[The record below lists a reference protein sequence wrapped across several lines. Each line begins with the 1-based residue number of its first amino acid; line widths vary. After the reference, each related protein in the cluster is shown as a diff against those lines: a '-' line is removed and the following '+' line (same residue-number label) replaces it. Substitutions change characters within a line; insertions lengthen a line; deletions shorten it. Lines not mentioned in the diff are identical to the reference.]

1 MVIKMKCSI
10 CDKEIEQRKD
20 YNGKVYWSEGNNAD
34 PIKDGRC
41 CDACDCMIVIPA
53 RMGITNINVA
63 VSIGSSLLRERN
75 IRYKLVEENEV
86 VTAEMIMEAL
96 QDEQN

>member
-1 MVIKMKCSI
+1 MKCSL

-20 YNGKVYWSEGNNAD
+20 YNGKVYWSEGNNAA
-34 PIKDGRC
+34 PFKGRC

-53 RMGITNINVA
+53 RMGITDIQQA
-63 VSIGSSLLRERN
+63 VRIGSSFLRERN
-75 IRYKLVEENEV
+75 IRYKLIEENEI

-96 QDEQN
+96 QNEQM

>member
-1 MVIKMKCSI
+1 MKCSL

-20 YNGKVYWSEGNNAD
+20 YNGKVYWSEGNNAA
-34 PIKDGRC
+34 PFNGRC

-53 RMGITNINVA
+53 RMGITDIQQA
-63 VSIGSSLLRERN
+63 VRIGSSFLRERN
-75 IRYKLVEENEV
+75 IRYKLIEENEV

-96 QDEQN
+96 QNGL

>member
-1 MVIKMKCSI
+1 MVIKMKCSL

-20 YNGKVYWSEGNNAD
+20 YNGKVYWSEGNNAA
-34 PIKDGRC
+34 PFNGRC

-53 RMGITNINVA
+53 RMGITDIQQA
-63 VSIGSSLLRERN
+63 VRIGSSFLRERN
-75 IRYKLVEENEV
+75 IRYKLIEENEV

-96 QDEQN
+96 QNEQN

>member
-1 MVIKMKCSI
+1 MVIKMKCSL

-20 YNGKVYWSEGNNAD
+20 YNGKVYWSEGNNAA
-34 PIKDGRC
+34 PFNGRC

-53 RMGITNINVA
+53 RMGITDIQQA
-63 VSIGSSLLRERN
+63 VRIGSSFLRERN
-75 IRYKLVEENEV
+75 IRYKLVEENEI

-96 QDEQN
+96 QNEQN

>member
-1 MVIKMKCSI
+1 
-10 CDKEIEQRKD
+10 
-20 YNGKVYWSEGNNAD
+20 
-34 PIKDGRC
+34 
-41 CDACDCMIVIPA
+41 MIVIPA
-53 RMGITNINVA
+53 RMGITNINLA

-96 QDEQN
+96 QNE

>member
-1 MVIKMKCSI
+1 MKCSL

-20 YNGKVYWSEGNNAD
+20 YNGKVYWSEGNNAA
-34 PIKDGRC
+34 PFNGRC

-53 RMGITNINVA
+53 RMGITDIQQA
-63 VSIGSSLLRERN
+63 VRIGSSFLRERN
-75 IRYKLVEENEV
+75 IRYKLVEENEI

-96 QDEQN
+96 QNEQN